1 MMSGSGV
8 SFAGKA
14 QKWEDEEK
22 VRELV
27 NAINKCKN
35 LEFLDLEGNTLGVEA
50 AVYIGKALE
59 KHPELKKAL
68 WKDLFTGRLKT
79 EIPAALKK
87 MGGGMMTAGAQLTVL
102 DCSDNAL
109 GPNGMVG
116 LEDLIRSPV
125 CYSLQELMLNNCGLG
140 IGGGIM
146 LAKALLD
153 CHASSSKA
161 GKPLALKVFIAGR
174 NRLENDGGT
183 ALAKFFETVK
193 TLEHVAMPQ
202 NGIYFPGI
210 TAISKGLAQNPNM
223 KILNLNDNTIRYK
236 GALALAD
243 AFESMPNLLE
253 INFGDCLLK
262 NDGTMVIAE
271 AICDSHEKLEV
282 VNLSANEMKS
292 DLGLEVVKAVQNK
305 ANLKLLN
312 LNSNEFGY
320 DGKELIRSVMESG
333 LNPDALDSLSDDE
346 SPDED
351 DEDEEDDGEECEEE
365 EEDDDDATGE
375 YNSNPE
381 DEDNIIV
388 EESDPNTID
397 LSSLQMNNNG
407 PATIDTFF
415 NTPHPSLELFNNLSD
430 TNKLD
435 AFRKHL
441 DCYEG
446 EDYLIGLVF
455 TTMKFAAL
463 SKESNEALDLAKA
476 FFDDCFK
483 YAAEKSQTNR
493 VKNFFLIQMGLLK
506 SEDKKFVPHFNVESS
521 RFAIEE
527 SLKIDSIPQEIK
539 ETFKTFLIVK

>member
-1 MMSGSGV
+1 MSESGV

-27 NAINKCKN
+27 EAINKCEK
-35 LEFLDLEGNTLGVEA
+35 LDFLDLEGNTLGVEA
-50 AVYIGKALE
+50 AVFIGKALE
-59 KHPELKKAL
+59 KHPEMKKAL

-87 MGGGMMTAGAQLTVL
+87 MGEGMMTAGAHLTVL

-140 IGGGIM
+140 IGGGKM

-161 GKPLALKVFIAGR
+161 GKPLSLKVFIAGR

-183 ALAKFFETVK
+183 ALAKFFATVK

-210 TAISKGLAQNPNM
+210 TAISEGLAQNPNM

-236 GALALAD
+236 GAVALAD
-243 AFESMPNLLE
+243 AFESMPNLIE

-262 NDGTMVIAE
+262 NDGSLVIAE
-271 AICDSHEKLEV
+271 AIMEGHEKLEV
-282 VNLSANEMKS
+282 INLSANEMRA
-292 DLGLEVVKAVQNK
+292 DMGLEVVKAVQNK
-305 ANLKLLN
+305 PNLKVLN
-312 LNSNEFGY
+312 LNANEFGY
-320 DGKELIRSVMESG
+320 DGKELVRSVMESG
-333 LNPDALDSLSDDE
+333 PNGDALDSLSDDE

-351 DEDEEDDGEECEEE
+351 EDDEDEENED
-365 EEDDDDATGE
+365 EDDD
-375 YNSNPE
+375 
-381 DEDNIIV
+381 IKV

-407 PATIDTFF
+407 PATVDTFF
-415 NTPHPSLELFNNLSD
+415 NTPHPSLELFNKLAD

-435 AFRKHL
+435 AFKKLL

-455 TTMKFAAL
+455 LTMKFAAL
-463 SKESNEALDLAKA
+463 SKESKEALELAKS
-476 FFDDCFK
+476 FFDECFK
-483 YAAEKSQTNR
+483 YATEKSQTNR

-527 SLKIDSIPQEIK
+527 SLKTETIPQDIK
-539 ETFKTFLIVK
+539 DTFKTFLTVK